1 MTTTRKLAVVA
12 AGVGAPSSTRLLADR
27 LTQATVAIAKE
38 NGIEVEASIFELRDT
53 AKDVTNNLITGFP
66 TPKLASVIETV
77 ANADGLI
84 AVTPVFNASFNGLFK
99 SFFDVI
105 DPSALSGQP
114 VLIGATGGSPRHS
127 LVLEYA
133 LRPLFAYLH
142 ADVLTTGVYAATE
155 DWAGSSDDSL
165 PSLPDRIDRAARSLA
180 RALETSDRSQHI
192 KDPWELDS
200 SFNVTGGF
208 SAE

>member
-1 MTTTRKLAVVA
+1 MSTTRKLAVIA

-38 NGIEVEASIFELRDT
+38 HGIEVVASIFELRDT
-53 AKDVTNNLITGFP
+53 AKDVTNNLIAGFP
-66 TPKLASVIETV
+66 SPKLAEVIGTV
-77 ANADGLI
+77 TSADGLI
-84 AVTPVFNASFNGLFK
+84 AVTPVFNATFNGLFK

-165 PSLPDRIDRAARSLA
+165 PDRIDRSARELA
-180 RALETSDRSQHI
+180 KALEASDRSQHI